1 MKYQIDHDLHIHTY
15 ISGCAGHDPR
25 QSKEAILTYGL
36 VNGFGLLCVCD
47 HIWDRK
53 VTPARINENAWS
65 WLTHGQDFEKA
76 RELLPLPQ
84 SKACNFLFGIEAD
97 MDCAGNI
104 AVSRE
109 EFDNFDFINFAV
121 NHLHLTNF
129 TYDPSK
135 ADSYN
140 SPEEEFKE
148 LCKERLLRLLNMD
161 LPFHKCGLAHFTLG
175 PLKAYELFS
184 DEEYREIFGL
194 AAQKGIGVELN
205 FSEELI
211 YKVSSPRDEEILLR
225 PYRIAKEMGCKF
237 YLGGDAHDPECLASR
252 KLWFERMVDMLELT
266 EDDKF
271 DFVKKHIAKV

>member
-84 SKACNFLFGIEAD
+84 SKACNFLFGSEAD

-121 NHLHLTNF
+121 NHLHLTKF

-135 ADSYN
+135 AGDYN

-148 LCKERLLRLLNMD
+148 LCKARLLRLLNMD

-211 YKVSSPRDEEILLR
+211 YRVSSPRDEEILLR

-237 YLGGDAHDPECLASR
+237 YLGGDAHDPECLATR